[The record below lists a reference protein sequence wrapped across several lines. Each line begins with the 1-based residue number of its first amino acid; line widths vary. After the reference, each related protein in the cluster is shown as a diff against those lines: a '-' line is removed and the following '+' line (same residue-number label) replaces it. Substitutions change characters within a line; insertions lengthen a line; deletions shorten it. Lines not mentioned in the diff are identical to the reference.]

1 MQISVWIPTSLTLT
15 KSCLNKSYMFI
26 YDHLATIHHFISKE
40 PPQVLHVSQA
50 VHPPLQVLTVENSAA
65 HISGA
70 FQQYLIH

>member
-1 MQISVWIPTSLTLT
+1 
-15 KSCLNKSYMFI
+15 MFI